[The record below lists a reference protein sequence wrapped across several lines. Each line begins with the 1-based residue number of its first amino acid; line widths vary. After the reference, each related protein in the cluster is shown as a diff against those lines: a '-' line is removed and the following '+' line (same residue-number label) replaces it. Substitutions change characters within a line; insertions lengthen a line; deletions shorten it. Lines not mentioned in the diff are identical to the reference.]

1 MNQPKYLIVHHT
13 AAPSHQLL
21 QAIDDYHKDRF
32 NMKSELGWYIGYHYI
47 IRGDGI
53 VTQCRKDTEEGAHT
67 KRKNLESLGICL
79 TGNFDKGIDTPNEKQ
94 INSLRNLLYEKAT
107 QYKIPLSNIVPHRK
121 FSTKSCYGNSLSDN
135 WASKLVLSKF
145 QQLILALL
153 DLLQRIKGRS

>member
-1 MNQPKYLIVHHT
+1 MT
-13 AAPSHQLL
+13 AGLNNSKGRRVSVVIPA
-21 QAIDDYHKDRF
+21 Y
-32 NMKSELGWYIGYHYI
+32 NEEVGIGRVI
-47 IRGDGI
+47 ES
-53 VTQCRKDTEEGAHT
+53 V
-67 KRKNLESLGICL
+67 RKNLESLGICL